1 MSPRREIS
9 HQTESCGAVAGF
21 VGRAFLRILGWQLEG
36 EVPPYPRF
44 VVLGAPHTSNW
55 DLPIVVASAW
65 ALGVRMRFLVKSE
78 VFGPATGWFFRA
90 IGGLSVD
97 RSAPQGLVEQLVDA
111 FAATERMALMVPPE
125 GTRGRREGWKSGFY
139 HIALGADVPVLASF
153 ADFGRRRSGIAGS
166 VRLSGDVRADMDA
179 IRKLYDGVTPRHP
192 ELMTPIRLAAE
203 GQSSAGSTS
212 MS

>member
-1 MSPRREIS
+1 MSQDSPAT
-9 HQTESCGAVAGF
+9 HQTEPCGPVARF
-21 VGRAFLRILGWQLEG
+21 MGRTFLRILGWELAG

-97 RSAPQGLVEQLVDA
+97 RSAPQGLVEQMVEA
-111 FAATERMALMVPPE
+111 FASTDRMALMVPPE
-125 GTRGRREGWKSGFY
+125 GTRGKKDAWKSGFY
-139 HIALGADVPVLASF
+139 HIAVAAKVPVVASY
-153 ADFGRRRSGIAGS
+153 ADYARRRSGIAGS
-166 VRLSGDVRADMDA
+166 VRLTGHVRADMDA
-179 IRKLYDGVTPRHP
+179 IRMLYDDITPRHP
-192 ELMTPIRLAAE
+192 ELMTPIRLASE
-203 GQSSAGSTS
+203 EQPSTS
-212 MS
+212 VE